1 MRNDNGMK
9 RNENG
14 KKTERN
20 RNESESYPG
29 MTGNDC
35 ENGSSGKRLRNEFRE
50 NPPIFRVFSVMFQV
64 FSCAFRMKKP
74 PMQGAAGAMVIFGN
88 TL

>member
-14 KKTERN
+14 KKPERN

-35 ENGSSGKRLRNEFRE
+35 ENDRK
-50 NPPIFRVFSVMFQV
+50 
-64 FSCAFRMKKP
+64 
-74 PMQGAAGAMVIFGN
+74 
-88 TL
+88 